1 MILVVSLHIQFNRQA
16 PAPPAGGWVPPL
28 CHYPKPKKLEALI
41 FKRFF
46 DKKAH
51 ESRAATGRSEV
62 HKLEHVPKN
71 LCRDAD
77 CVGMSNF
84 YLHLG
89 VEFYIHHSGVK
100 SSLLQCRTFS
110 VQVLLPQPTSRRVRA
125 LRGGLFKQNESN
137 HRR

>member
-28 CHYPKPKKLEALI
+28 CHYPEPKKLEALI

-89 VEFYIHHSGVK
+89 VDTLLILHPSLRSEIIIVAMQNFLRSGVAPATNEQA
-100 SSLLQCRTFS
+100 SSGVERWPFQT
-110 VQVLLPQPTSRRVRA
+110 
-125 LRGGLFKQNESN
+125 
-137 HRR
+137 